1 MFYHKSYFFSKGE
14 DAMDITAARQHIYDM
29 TAVENFYRD
38 YYIAGKNKDTLQAFL
53 QDLDMEMVQKK
64 HLLINEKPETIPDVF
79 EDSFFFDLSN
89 NDSIVVQ
96 KHERYSPAIE
106 HSHTFFEI
114 SYVYDGKCTQTIS
127 GRTLEMRTGD
137 FCVIPPGIRHSISVF
152 DDTIVINIML
162 RKDTLHTMF
171 YSFLNTP
178 NLLSSFFLNNIYAK
192 KANDYIVFHTG
203 TDSGIATSFLSMLT
217 ESVNRQEYYY
227 QTITNMLLL
236 DFYLIIRNYS
246 ESVQMPLFDSRIDVQ
261 RYALIQY
268 IQENYKDVTL
278 SDLSKKFHYSNE
290 YTSRLI
296 KELTGMTYTEIVRTV
311 RIERSQDL
319 LANSTMSVAT
329 IAEVVGYD
337 TTEHYIRQFKK
348 HTKMTPSAYRKESAS
363 SRNR

>member
-1 MFYHKSYFFSKGE
+1 
-14 DAMDITAARQHIYDM
+14 MDSAATKQHIYDI
-29 TAVENFYRD
+29 TEIEKFYRD
-38 YYIAGKNKDTLQAFL
+38 YYFARKNTDTLEAFL
-53 QDLDMEMVQKK
+53 KNIDMDMVLSK
-64 HLLINEKPETIPDVF
+64 HLLVMEKPETIPEVF

-114 SYVYDGKCTQTIS
+114 SYVYDGKCTQNIS
-127 GRTLEMRTGD
+127 GRTIEMRTGD
-137 FCVIPPGIRHSISVF
+137 FCVIPPGIKHSISVF

-162 RKDTLHTMF
+162 RRDTLHSMF

-192 KANDYIVFHTG
+192 KANDYIMFHTG
-203 TDSGIATSFLSMLT
+203 SDDNIANSFIWMLT
-217 ESVNRQEYYY
+217 ESVNRQEYHY
-227 QTITNMLLL
+227 QAITNTLLL

-268 IQENYKDVTL
+268 IQENYKDITL
-278 SDLSKKFHYSNE
+278 SELSNKFHYSNE

-296 KELTGMTYTEIVRTV
+296 KELTGMTYTEILRTV

-329 IAEVVGYD
+329 IAEAVGYD

-348 HTKMTPSAYRKESAS
+348 HTKKTPSAYRKESAS

>member
-1 MFYHKSYFFSKGE
+1 
-14 DAMDITAARQHIYDM
+14 MDHTAVKQHIYDI
-29 TAVENFYRD
+29 TEVEKFYRD
-38 YYIAGKNKDTLQAFL
+38 YYYARMDKDSLKAFL
-53 QDLDMEMVQKK
+53 NGLDMKFVLDR
-64 HLLINEKPETIPDVF
+64 HLLILEKPETIPEVF

-106 HSHTFFEI
+106 HSHTFFEL
-114 SYVYDGKCTQTIS
+114 SYVYDGKCSQTIS
-127 GRTLEMRTGD
+127 GRAIEMRTGD
-137 FCVIPPGIRHSISVF
+137 FCVIPPGIKHSISVF

-162 RKDTLHTMF
+162 RRDTLHSMF

-178 NLLSSFFLNNIYAK
+178 NILSSFFLNNIYAK
-192 KANDYIVFHTG
+192 KANDYIMFHTG
-203 TDSGIATSFLSMLT
+203 SDEGIATSLIWMLT
-217 ESVNRQEYYY
+217 ESLNRQEYHY
-227 QTITNMLLL
+227 QAITNTLLL

-268 IQENYKDVTL
+268 IQENYKEVTL
-278 SDLSKKFHYSNE
+278 SDLSEKFHYSNE

-296 KELTGMTYTEIVRTV
+296 KELTGMTYTEILRTV

-329 IAEVVGYD
+329 IAEAVGYD